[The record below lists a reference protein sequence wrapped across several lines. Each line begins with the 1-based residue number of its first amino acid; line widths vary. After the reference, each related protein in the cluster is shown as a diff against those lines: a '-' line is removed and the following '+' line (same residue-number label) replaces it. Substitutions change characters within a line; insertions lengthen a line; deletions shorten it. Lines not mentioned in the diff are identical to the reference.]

1 MIDET
6 TKYEFDGDKT
16 AKATWKANTYKLI
29 FDTNGGK
36 DLELTTEL
44 TSAGYSVENG
54 KLVVEVTYEAKY
66 PLMPKPEHTDP
77 KMNFVAWKN
86 GTESVIAG
94 NTVEIIAE
102 NGAEIAVKAEWTEKT
117 VHNVIFKYYTIN
129 EDGTTTDKTD
139 VVTNGDKITKPATPT
154 KKGYTFDYW
163 SSLETGGGAYDFDVA
178 IESET
183 KITVTLYPYWTA
195 NNYTVKYDG
204 NGATFGATPD
214 SYHTYDTQGI
224 LSNNGFVKTGN
235 KFLGWAKDKN
245 ATTPEFI
252 YDSNNQCTV
261 LNLTSE
267 PDGVVTLYAI
277 WQPNTYYVQYDA
289 NTGTGNM
296 ANSTHYYGVNSALTK
311 NEFEKTGYTFR
322 GWAMDATSTVAEFA
336 DEGTVSTLTLIDGAT
351 VTLYAVWEANT
362 YTIQY
367 NGNGNTSGST
377 APSTHKYDETV
388 TLTKNG
394 FEKTGYKFMGWD
406 TDPLGKTVVHEDEK
420 TGLSNLTA
428 EPDGIF
434 NLYAVWEPITY
445 TIKFVDDFDETLLK
459 DGDTLCAS
467 YTQTFKYDEEQVL
480 MSSQHEHKGYHVL
493 GWTDEAT
500 GVIAEYLNPE
510 YVNTQNAVDVE
521 KTKVK
526 NLTTVDGAEI
536 IFYTVWQNNNYFVAY
551 DGDDSKIDAE
561 GNIDM
566 QPSEHE
572 YDVKSNLSKNTYKK
586 VGYDTFVGWNLV
598 PEQSTFSRRSRL
610 LMAEPTIS
618 ATYKDENEILNLT
631 EILGDTV
638 EMIAVWQPN
647 KYYVQYNKGD
657 GNATGTMSNS
667 EHYYDAEAE
676 LASNKFELEGYSFN
690 GWRTED
696 GSKKYADREMVSN
709 LTATNNAV
717 VNLYATWEEN
727 SYTVKFNGN
736 GATSGDMTDNDMTF
750 KYTEEKPL
758 EANKFERVGYTFL
771 GWARNSGATT
781 AEFVDKEK
789 VLKLTAEPN
798 GIVNLYAVWKANT
811 YKLTFDVNGGKD
823 ITLTTELA
831 NLGYYLDNGK
841 LTIDVTYDS
850 TYPTLPTPE
859 YKDETMYFVSW
870 KLNGNDIPA
879 DNKVKITDNAVLK
892 AEWTDELVHNVIFNK
907 YYEDGTAL
915 SRTVINKTAIEKPN
929 DPTKT
934 GYDFDFWSLDE
945 NDGTAYDFT
954 QIIEYTSV
962 QTINLYPYFH
972 PITYEVKYDG
982 NGATDGTMA
991 NSTHTY
997 DVEKALSA
1005 NEFVKD
1011 GYTFM
1016 GWDTDPAGEKVVYE
1030 NSKKVKN
1037 LAENQDEVVTLYAV
1051 WAEDA
1056 YTVIYDGNGATE
1068 GEMTPSTHYTDTA
1081 KALNLN
1087 AYIKTGYDFLG
1098 WSEDKNATTAT
1109 YKDGESVTNLTEA
1122 DEITLYAIWKA
1133 KTFKLTFDVNG
1144 GNALELTDEL
1154 EALGYY
1160 LDGEKI
1166 TVDVTYDDVYPQFP
1180 AATYPDG
1187 EMSFGGWSIDGN
1199 IIASGDTV
1207 DITEDAQLIAV
1218 WTNKHIVV
1226 FHGYLNDGVDSLT
1239 TYVEDGFAATKPED
1253 PAHSS
1258 FTFGGWYTDEACT
1271 DGNEYDF
1278 TTIINKINDQYQ
1290 TIHLYPKWLITVR
1303 FYYGP
1308 EAIESEKKA
1317 ELLVAYNTVI
1327 DGKDVPADRVAYGY
1341 WKDGTVSD
1349 AYIGEEYKHAIEFKW
1364 HKAVGE
1370 KFVEFDLTQPITES
1384 IDLFNVARSVDIYI
1398 SSSFDAIDGAV
1409 ISATYTSEEAIYENI
1424 LDVIFEY
1431 QNLAGTVYDKIGQK
1445 QKVFDKLISLGIID
1459 ENMNILNQARFLK
1472 FSLMG
1477 EERLETFV
1485 YENVENELTVDAKE
1499 SISSYLNH
1507 LIEKNDGSAE
1517 EFIKELIDSLLT
1529 GEGKEEMKGVLSD
1542 MLTEMVDLEKEEF
1555 IKYVNKYI
1563 DDAIAEGDTTS
1574 VEELIHPQ
1582 IEKLLT
1588 EAIAK
1593 DFVREMT
1600 KDQLTS
1606 FVNIYVGTLT
1616 ETELKAEVKDYIDGL
1631 DETEIEAEVVEYVN
1645 SLGNDEVKSEITK
1658 YIDSLTSEQLKAE
1671 ITTYIN
1677 EMDADEL
1684 SDAIVEYINTL
1695 STDDLKAEIKTYING
1710 LSDAEK
1716 EEEVRQ
1722 YINGLTGTER
1732 SQEVTSYVQNMED
1745 TGFKAEIKSYITGLG
1760 DDDFK
1765 EELKKYLENN
1775 PDEYEKLIREH
1786 LGLGDDVIITDQDK
1800 VDNLD
1805 DVINYV
1811 MTTDGKKEEVTEKAV
1826 EYITTTKRA
1835 EYETE
1840 IINKVTANFD
1850 SYIDSIVNRA
1860 VTSDLDSYIGKA
1872 VDKIVTGTNLDSY
1885 IADTAY
1891 SLATGENKTTYTQKA
1906 IDTIVSDTNLKET
1919 YTTKTIDNIVSGDK
1933 KAAYVAKAVKRILG
1947 GSDRDTYINNTIDKI
1962 FTDGEEQ
1969 TYIDKAVAK
1978 IVNKTPAD
1986 YTEIDG
1992 HITNMFETPEKKT
2005 KVVNYINGQFI
2016 ENHDFREA
2024 ILPDAID
2031 MIFADADSKA
2041 EVVSTIVDFVI
2052 NDEDALAEVTDI
2064 AVEDLIKDAE
2074 FREHTID
2081 RIADYLEHHPDIMEE
2096 VVEFAKETEL
2106 GVFVDEFIN
2115 ELINYNQFKVHP
2127 DNLFVAEAIERALA
2141 HYDYDSFMDEYIP
2154 ERFAGLIPDS
2164 ILKPIYDDALNGFN
2178 TQLHSA
2184 IEQARLGNT
2193 AYVDSGVT
2201 VKFNP
2206 MADIVVPVF
2215 DKYLELKDKA
2225 EDKLEGNDGKPGDAY
2240 EIFYDENK
2248 YVKALVDLI
2257 KIENFLNGD
2266 SSQATETLSGYSLK
2280 EFTDYYELVRN
2291 ASALLTDAGKW
2302 YVDNL
2307 PQDKAEA
2314 AQEKL
2319 AQKVAEYFNSILAL
2333 VNTYAETEELPS
2345 YKDVLEIF
2353 EGDIPDRFFDKYE
2366 SALSK
2371 IETRIDIDDKIEA
2384 VYDKLAERGIV
2395 SKFNTVLDKFIASKF
2410 NREITEEQVPL
2421 VYTIIRRTL
2430 GYDDFYTVDTVFNLM
2445 ETYLSRFK
2453 VTEDLYEAGNGKLKI
2468 TVERSYK

>member
-1 MIDET
+1 MNIKKFMKSMCLVLALVFMMASSALAVNTADFIDFPDDWSTPAMKYAVDNGLIKGYEDNTIRAGQNITRAEMAAIVNRAFGSFVEATKFPYLDVEDIDWFYSDMKKAVNMGTMQGSDNLLRPDDAITREEAFVVIARAYSQKDSDFSVLDQYPDKGDINEWSKDYLSFLTRNDYVNGFDDGNLYPQANLTRAELSQLIFNMIAEYVNSQSALDSKDTYDGNIVINGGIAEINGKTFNGDLVIGDGVGVNKIIIKDTKIAGALIVRGTTQIKITNTTVGNRIIVNNPNNNVHFDNYRSEKVFTNVET
-6 TKYEFDGDKT
+6 QTS
-16 AKATWKANTYKLI
+16 ATWKQGTSGGGHYGGGGGTTYYTVSYYVNNT
-29 FDTNGGK
+29 FW
-36 DLELTTEL
+36 
-44 TSAGYSVENG
+44 A
-54 KLVVEVTYEAKY
+54 
-66 PLMPKPEHTDP
+66 
-77 KMNFVAWKN
+77 
-86 GTESVIAG
+86 TESVPSGGLAP
-94 NTVEIIAE
+94 
-102 NGAEIAVKAEWTEKT
+102 EKT
-117 VHNVIFKYYTIN
+117 YYDKPGYTLN
-129 EDGTTTDKTD
+129 SSWYTTSGLSQLY
-139 VVTNGDKITKPATPT
+139 NFATP
-154 KKGYTFDYW
+154 
-163 SSLETGGGAYDFDVA
+163 V
-178 IESET
+178 
-183 KITVTLYPYWTA
+183 
-195 NNYTVKYDG
+195 
-204 NGATFGATPD
+204 
-214 SYHTYDTQGI
+214 
-224 LSNNGFVKTGN
+224 TGN
-235 KFLGWAKDKN
+235 
-245 ATTPEFI
+245 
-252 YDSNNQCTV
+252 
-261 LNLTSE
+261 LNL
-267 PDGVVTLYAI
+267 YA
-277 WQPNTYYVQYDA
+277 TA
-289 NTGTGNM
+289 
-296 ANSTHYYGVNSALTK
+296 S
-311 NEFEKTGYTFR
+311 
-322 GWAMDATSTVAEFA
+322 
-336 DEGTVSTLTLIDGAT
+336 
-351 VTLYAVWEANT
+351 ANT
-362 YTIQY
+362 YT
-367 NGNGNTSGST
+367 
-377 APSTHKYDETV
+377 V
-388 TLTKNG
+388 
-394 FEKTGYKFMGWD
+394 
-406 TDPLGKTVVHEDEK
+406 
-420 TGLSNLTA
+420 
-428 EPDGIF
+428 
-434 NLYAVWEPITY
+434 
-445 TIKFVDDFDETLLK
+445 
-459 DGDTLCAS
+459 
-467 YTQTFKYDEEQVL
+467 TFKADGGTV
-480 MSSQHEHKGYHVL
+480 GI
-493 GWTDEAT
+493 T
-500 GVIAEYLNPE
+500 
-510 YVNTQNAVDVE
+510 E
-521 KTKVK
+521 K
-526 NLTTVDGAEI
+526 
-536 IFYTVWQNNNYFVAY
+536 
-551 DGDDSKIDAE
+551 
-561 GNIDM
+561 
-566 QPSEHE
+566 
-572 YDVKSNLSKNTYKK
+572 
-586 VGYDTFVGWNLV
+586 
-598 PEQSTFSRRSRL
+598 
-610 LMAEPTIS
+610 
-618 ATYKDENEILNLT
+618 
-631 EILGDTV
+631 
-638 EMIAVWQPN
+638 
-647 KYYVQYNKGD
+647 
-657 GNATGTMSNS
+657 
-667 EHYYDAEAE
+667 
-676 LASNKFELEGYSFN
+676 
-690 GWRTED
+690 
-696 GSKKYADREMVSN
+696 
-709 LTATNNAV
+709 
-717 VNLYATWEEN
+717 
-727 SYTVKFNGN
+727 
-736 GATSGDMTDNDMTF
+736 
-750 KYTEEKPL
+750 
-758 EANKFERVGYTFL
+758 
-771 GWARNSGATT
+771 
-781 AEFVDKEK
+781 
-789 VLKLTAEPN
+789 
-798 GIVNLYAVWKANT
+798 
-811 YKLTFDVNGGKD
+811 
-823 ITLTTELA
+823 
-831 NLGYYLDNGK
+831 
-841 LTIDVTYDS
+841 DVTYDS
-850 TYPTLPTPE
+850 TYGTLPVPE
-859 YKDETMYFVSW
+859 
-870 KLNGNDIPA
+870 
-879 DNKVKITDNAVLK
+879 
-892 AEWTDELVHNVIFNK
+892 
-907 YYEDGTAL
+907 
-915 SRTVINKTAIEKPN
+915 
-929 DPTKT
+929 KT
-934 GYDFDFWSLDE
+934 GYTFEGWFLGNTEIDE
-945 NDGTAYDFT
+945 NTQVKILTNTELTAKWKANTYKVEYNANGGTGEMT
-954 QIIEYTSV
+954 PSE
-962 QTINLYPYFH
+962 
-972 PITYEVKYDG
+972 
-982 NGATDGTMA
+982 
-991 NSTHTY
+991 HTY

-1271 DGNEYDF
+1271 EGNEYDF

-1308 EAIESEKKA
+1308 EAVESEKKA

-1477 EERLETFV
+1477 EERLEKFV

-1684 SDAIVEYINTL
+1684 SDAIVEYIKTL
-1695 STDDLKAEIKTYING
+1695 STDDLKSEIKTYING

-1775 PDEYEKLIREH
+1775 SDEYEKLIREH
-1786 LGLGDDVIITDQDK
+1786 LGLGDDVIITEQDK
-1800 VDNLD
+1800 IDNLD

-1919 YTTKTIDNIVSGDK
+1919 YTTKTIDNIVGGTK
-1933 KAAYVAKAVKRILG
+1933 KAAYVTKAVKRILG

-2184 IEQARLGNT
+2184 IEQAKLGNT